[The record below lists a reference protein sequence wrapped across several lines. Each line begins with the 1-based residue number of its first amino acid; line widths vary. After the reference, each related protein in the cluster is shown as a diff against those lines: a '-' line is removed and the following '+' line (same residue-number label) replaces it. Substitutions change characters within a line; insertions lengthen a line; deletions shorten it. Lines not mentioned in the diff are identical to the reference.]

1 MKQDFEAIKKLEF
14 TREDIEKFAEFFHI
28 IHHSPGRIR
37 LRANEKLKN
46 MLLNTSSQRLSSFF
60 DEAKALPMIKNFKI
74 NKVIGSV
81 TIEYDS
87 AIFEP
92 NLWELWLSGRNS
104 SLIYEHIQNMI
115 KAL

>member
-14 TREDIEKFAEFFHI
+14 TREDIEKFASFFHL

-37 LRANEKLKN
+37 LRVSEKLKN
-46 MLLNTSSQRLSSFF
+46 MLLSDDAQKILNFF
-60 DEAKALPMIKNFKI
+60 DEIKALPMIKGIKL

-87 AIFEP
+87 KVFAP
-92 NLWELWLSGRNS
+92 NLWEVWLSGENS
-104 SLIYEHIQNMI
+104 ACVYEHIQDII